1 MKLHILAD
9 YLNRL
14 EITSSRIEITK
25 ILSELFNRSPKNEI
39 KMTVNMLLGRL
50 APSYENVVFN
60 LADKMVIRA
69 IAEAYDRPLVE
80 IVSEYKKHGDLG
92 TVAQLFA
99 RSSDSRVE
107 IKTVFEKLRALAQDE
122 GEGSQERKIASLAD
136 LLRSIDPLSARYI
149 TRIPVGKLRL
159 GFSDKTI
166 IDALSW
172 METGDKS
179 KSKVIEGVYQVTS
192 DIGMIAEMFK
202 EHGSDNLHKYASPKT
217 GVPVM
222 PMLAQRLK
230 SPTEMIKK
238 MGEVSIEPKFDG
250 LRTLIHYKKGE
261 TLKVFTR
268 NLNEISAMFP
278 ELSGIGN
285 QLTVDEVVLD
295 CEAVGLDPDTAKMAN
310 FQTTMQRRRKH
321 GIGKTSKKIPLR
333 FQVFDVILS
342 GGINMMNEPY
352 VKRREEL
359 ARIVKPGSLLVVD
372 DYQIT
377 SDASQIELEHKK
389 YLELGLEGVIVK
401 KVDSKYVPG
410 RTGWRWV
417 KMKEIETA
425 QGKLADTVDAVIMGY
440 SRGRGK
446 RAGFGVGQFL
456 VGVRDTDSYKTV
468 SKVGTGL
475 SDEEFKKLNKMLSAI
490 GVKEKPKEYIVSKTL
505 EPDYWVIPKIIVEL
519 AADEITKSP
528 NHSAGFALRFPRLVK
543 FREDKSP
550 LEATTTKELSS
561 LLKLQNMS

>member
-1 MKLHILAD
+1 MKLHELAD

-14 EITSSRIEITK
+14 ESTSSRIEITK
-25 ILSELFNRSPKNEI
+25 ILSELFDHSTKNEI
-39 KMTVNMLLGRL
+39 KIIVNMLLGRL
-50 APSYENVVFN
+50 APSYENIVFN

-69 IAEAYDRPLVE
+69 LAEAYDRPLVE

-99 RSSDSRVE
+99 VPSDASVE
-107 IKTVFEKLRALAQDE
+107 IKIVFEKLRALAQDE
-122 GEGSQERKIASLAD
+122 GEGSQERKISSLAE
-136 LLRSIDPLSARYI
+136 LLRSLDPLSARYI
-149 TRIPVGKLRL
+149 ARIPVGKLRL
-159 GFSDKTI
+159 GFSDKTV

-172 METGDKS
+172 MEVGDKS
-179 KSKVIEGVYQVTS
+179 KSKVIESVYQVTP
-192 DIGMIAEMFK
+192 DIGMIAEIFK
-202 EHGSDNLHKYASPKT
+202 EYGSKNLYKHAAPRT
-217 GVPVM
+217 GIPVM

-238 MGEVSIEPKFDG
+238 MGKVAIEPKFDG

-278 ELSGIGN
+278 ELSVIGS

-310 FQTTMQRRRKH
+310 FQTTMKRRRKH

-352 VKRREEL
+352 IKRREEL
-359 ARIVKPGSLLVVD
+359 ARVIKPGSLLVVD
-372 DYQIT
+372 AYQIT
-377 SDASQIELEHKK
+377 SDASQIEHEHKK

-417 KMKEIETA
+417 KMKEIESA

-440 SRGRGK
+440 SSGKGK

-456 VGVRDTDSYKTV
+456 VGVRDKDLYKTI

-475 SDEEFKKLNKMLSAI
+475 SDDEFRKLNKMLSAI

-505 EPDYWVIPKIIVEL
+505 EPDFWVVPKVVVEL

-528 NHSAGFALRFPRLVK
+528 NYSAGFSLRFPRLAR
-543 FREDKSP
+543 FREDKSAVQ
-550 LEATTTKELSS
+550 ATTLKEIKNLYKIS
-561 LLKLQNMS
+561 